1 MLRVAEA
8 LRDHVK
14 ALLRANQIA
23 WKQGHNG
30 AGHYDRDRRVSAH
43 RRPHR
48 RKAQASQEEERTAQQ
63 ELANKF
69 KRGMAVSLEALGY
82 AAK

>member
-1 MLRVAEA
+1 LRHAPVFY
-8 LRDHVK
+8 RK
-14 ALLRANQIA
+14 R
-23 WKQGHNG
+23 
-30 AGHYDRDRRVSAH
+30 H

-48 RKAQASQEEERTAQQ
+48 RKAQASQEEKRAAQQ

-69 KRGMAVSLEALGY
+69 KRGMAVCLEALGY